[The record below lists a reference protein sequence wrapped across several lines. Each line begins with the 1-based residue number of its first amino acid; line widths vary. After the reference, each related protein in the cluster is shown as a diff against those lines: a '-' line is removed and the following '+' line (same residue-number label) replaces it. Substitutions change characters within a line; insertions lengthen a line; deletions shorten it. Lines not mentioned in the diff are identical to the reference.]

1 MLIMGV
7 IFNQNLIISYINFNI
22 IKLNYWNKNYKIKEI
37 DRYFINFNSITF
49 QLEYTTKINA
59 YFINYIF
66 EIIIRYNIILYKI
79 STKAKVINAWLFNKI
94 LMILITITK

>member
-1 MLIMGV
+1 M
-7 IFNQNLIISYINFNI
+7 
-22 IKLNYWNKNYKIKEI
+22 
-37 DRYFINFNSITF
+37 TF

-79 STKAKVINAWLFNKI
+79 SIKAKVINA
-94 LMILITITK
+94 